1 MQDYSAY
8 RAEKNISNNDLIR
21 AVKDEFPAFSKIHL
35 SFANNPQKSALCL
48 VPEAEACLISAFG
61 SGRGLL
67 SAPEMTAA
75 PRKKPKPNR
84 RKPHR
89 LVVYVDEPLFQ
100 RVQAAATRRGYVTMQ
115 GFLESLLYKIEDDD
129 VEDEE

>member
-1 MQDYSAY
+1 MQDYNAY
-8 RAEKNISNNDLIR
+8 RAEKNISNNDVIR
-21 AVKDEFPAFSKIHL
+21 VVKGRFPAFSKVQL

-48 VPEAEACLISAFG
+48 VPEAEECLISEFG

-67 SAPEMTAA
+67 SSPESPDS
-75 PRKKPKPNR
+75 PRKPKPNR

-100 RVQAAATRRGYVTMQ
+100 RVQTAATQRGYVTMQ
-115 GFLESLLYKIEDDD
+115 GFLESLLYQIE
-129 VEDEE
+129 EENNA

>member
-1 MQDYSAY
+1 MQDYNAY

-67 SAPEMTAA
+67 SAPETTGA
-75 PRKKPKPNR
+75 PKKPKPNR

-89 LVVYVDEPLFQ
+89 LVVYVDEPLFR
-100 RVQAAATRRGYVTMQ
+100 RVQAVATQRGYVTMQ
-115 GFLESLLYKIEDDD
+115 GFLESLLYEIE
-129 VEDEE
+129 EENNT

>member
-1 MQDYSAY
+1 MQDYNAY
-8 RAEKNISNNDLIR
+8 RAEKNISNNDVIR
-21 AVKDEFPAFSKIHL
+21 VVKGRFPAFSKVQL

-48 VPEAEACLISAFG
+48 VPEAEECLISAFG

-67 SAPEMTAA
+67 SSPVPNAR
-75 PRKKPKPNR
+75 RKKPKPNR

-100 RVQAAATRRGYVTMQ
+100 RVQTAATQRGYVTMQ
-115 GFLESLLYKIEDDD
+115 GFLESLLYQIE
-129 VEDEE
+129 EENNA